1 LVHKSKLLNWFKT
14 NIDSFSS
21 EDESEHV
28 LLESKLIRAVS
39 EYRKLDLE
47 SIHLSKDFDLR
58 LMNCLENETMDGTE
72 DFNFEKK
79 SYKLP
84 IIATAG
90 FSLAL
95 ILFVFFNFTSSEQN
109 EKSIGKTNS
118 GTDLIDDLK
127 SNPEKVKFLK
137 NLETYYFSQGK
148 IEQANEIKEILKNAS
163 LEY

>member
-1 LVHKSKLLNWFKT
+1 MVHKSKVLNWFKT
-14 NIDSFSS
+14 KIDSFSN

-28 LLESKLIRAVS
+28 LFESKLIRAVS

-47 SIHLSKDFDLR
+47 SIQLSKDFDLR
-58 LMNCLENETMDGTE
+58 LMNRLENENFDDVE
-72 DFNFEKK
+72 EYNFEKK

-84 IIATAG
+84 IFATVG

-95 ILFVFFNFTSSEQN
+95 VLFVFFNFTGSEQN
-109 EKSIGKTNS
+109 EKTISKTGS
-118 GTDLIDDLK
+118 EVDLINDLK

-137 NLETYYFSQGK
+137 NLESYYFSQGK
-148 IEQANEIKEILKNAS
+148 LEQANEIRAILKNSS